1 MKCNLKEIEKI
12 ISQKV
17 LLVPGILGFA
27 NREKYIKIN
36 EQKNGIELNIFIKCQ
51 DEINFI
57 QVARQ
62 LQKLLKFELNQKIK
76 IKGVFF
82 INIYIDD
89 IKVI

>member
-1 MKCNLKEIEKI
+1 MEYSLKEIKKI
-12 ISQKV
+12 ISQKILV
-17 LLVPGILGFA
+17 VPGILGFS
-27 NREKYIKIN
+27 NQEEYIKIN
-36 EQKNGIELNIFIKCQ
+36 EQKNGIELDIFIKCQ

-57 QVARQ
+57 QVTRQ

-89 IKVI
+89 IKVV